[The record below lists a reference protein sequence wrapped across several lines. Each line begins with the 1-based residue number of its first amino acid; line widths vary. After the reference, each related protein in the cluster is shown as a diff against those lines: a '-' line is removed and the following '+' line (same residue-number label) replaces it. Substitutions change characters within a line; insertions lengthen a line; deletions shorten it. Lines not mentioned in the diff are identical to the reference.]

1 MATAEEAL
9 ELVRKLSAELTRRR
23 PKLKERMAAYRGE
36 VDQLKFASPE
46 FGSYFAERFAGFCDN
61 WCAPVVAA
69 TTERMNYQGI
79 RLEGQL
85 RSDTELTRVW
95 KANNGERGSSQ
106 GWVVM
111 LAASRMF
118 ALVWGNPRDEE
129 TPRITWERPENCIVG
144 YDADTGEAVAG
155 LKLWNDEAFEFATLY
170 LPTEVWKFQR
180 RTGTAGFVNLIVP
193 STYAGGWGPR
203 QPAGDQAW
211 PIPNPIG
218 EVPLVEFR
226 NQDLLDDNPISDI
239 DGVQSAQSAI
249 NLVWAYLLNGLDFAT
264 LPQRVVTGADMPKV
278 PVLNDQGQVVGSRP
292 IDLNLL
298 AAERVLWI
306 PSKDAKTAEWSSAN
320 LKAFDETLDRLV
332 NHVSAQTRTP
342 PHYLV
347 GKIANLSADALTASE
362 TGQVAK
368 SGERLTYATPSLRQL
383 NRLVLL
389 AQGGDQAA
397 AKARA
402 CMAGTID
409 WKDIQFRSLAQ
420 KADAYG
426 KLKDIGFP
434 FEYLAEQWGLDPEEV
449 ARVLEMRKAEA
460 DANPVAAI
468 ARGIA
473 DGTAAQPR
481 SARPAVTA
489 DSGGR

>member
-1 MATAEEAL
+1 MTTAEEAL

-23 PKLKERMAAYRGE
+23 PKLQSRMAAYRGQE
-36 VDQLKFASPE
+36 DQLRFASPE
-46 FGSYFAERFAGFCDN
+46 FGAYFAERFAGFSDN

-85 RSDTELTRVW
+85 RSDKELTRVW
-95 KANNGERGSSQ
+95 KANNGERGSSE
-106 GWVVM
+106 GFVVM

-118 ALVWGNPRDEE
+118 ALVWGNSRDEE
-129 TPRITWERPENCIVG
+129 TPRITWENPENCVVA
-144 YDADTGEAVAG
+144 YDPDTSEATAG
-155 LKLWNDEAFEFATLY
+155 LKLWNDETHEFATLY
-170 LPTEVWKFQR
+170 LPDKVFKFQR
-180 RTGTAGFVNLIVP
+180 RTGAGSWANLIIVG
-193 STYAGGWGPR
+193 TYVGGWEER
-203 QPAGDQAW
+203 QPAGDDTW
-211 PIPNPIG
+211 PLPNPIG

-226 NQDLLDDNPISDI
+226 NQELLDGKPISDI

-278 PVLNDQGQVVGSRP
+278 PVLDANGLVVGSRP

-306 PSKDAKTAEWSSAN
+306 PSKDAKTAEWSASN
-320 LKAFDETLDRLV
+320 LQAFDATLDRLV

-383 NRLVLL
+383 NRMVLL
-389 AQGGDQAA
+389 AQGGDQAE

-402 CMAGTID
+402 CLAGTID

-420 KADAYG
+420 KADAYA
-426 KLKDIGFP
+426 KLQTIGFP

-449 ARVLEMRKAEA
+449 ARVIKMRKAEA
-460 DANPVAAI
+460 EESPVAAI
-468 ARGIA
+468 ARGLA
-473 DGTAAQPR
+473 DNGVPGDEDE
-481 SARPAVTA
+481 PPEGGG
-489 DSGGR
+489 DGGR